1 MPSRTHALTAP
12 RFAFPKDLMPIKN
25 LWNDADAPAGDGL
38 ASLAYRSRL
47 LGANRTLVNLYGG
60 NTSVKAE
67 ETDHVGRE
75 TTVLWVKGSGSDIA
89 DITERGFAGLK
100 LDEVEPLFAR
110 PSMTDE
116 AMIAYLDRT
125 AFETGRP
132 RQSIETLLH
141 AFVPAKHV
149 DHTHPDAIIA
159 VACTP
164 NGPEIMREIY
174 GERAAWVDYIRPGF
188 TLSQQIGAAVRENP
202 GIECVVMGKHGLV
215 TWGPDSKTCYENT
228 LRIVGEAQAYL
239 DAHAEAEPFGGPV
252 ASSVP
257 AEERRRI
264 LLALLPVLRGAMAT
278 DRKAI
283 LAVDSSE
290 EVMAFVNSR
299 AAGELCG
306 IGAACPDH
314 LVHTKRV
321 PLFLN
326 WNPSEGVET
335 LVEKAREGVARF
347 KEAYAAY
354 FEANR
359 AEGDRM
365 FSPSPR
371 IVLVPGVGMVTA
383 GADAMGAEV
392 SRQLY
397 LRAIQ
402 VMRSATSLGGF
413 VSLDAAESY
422 AIEYW
427 PLELYKLSLK
437 PAPRALEGHVALVTG
452 AASGIGRAIA
462 RRLAA
467 EGAHVVV
474 ADLNLEGGEKVAKSL
489 PGFRRAMAVGM
500 NVTEESA
507 VQHAYEEAVLAYGGV
522 DVAVNNAGIATSS
535 PIEETS
541 LAEWNKNHSI
551 LGTGYFLVAREAF
564 RLMRRQGTGGSLV
577 FVCSKNSV
585 AAGKNAAAYSSAKA
599 AELHLARCLAEE
611 GGTAGIRVNS
621 VLPDGV
627 LADSGIWDGQWRAER
642 AATYGLRPDQLEEH
656 YRNRTTLK
664 VNVLPEDIAE
674 AALFFVSP
682 ASAKTTGG
690 VLTVDG
696 GVPIA
701 YVR

>member
-1 MPSRTHALTAP
+1 
-12 RFAFPKDLMPIKN
+12 MPIQN
-25 LWNDADAPAGDGL
+25 LWNDTDAPAGDGL

-47 LGANRTLVNLYGG
+47 LGADRTLVNLYGG
-60 NTSVKAE
+60 NTSVKAR

-75 TTVLWVKGSGSDIA
+75 TTVLWVKGSGSDVA
-89 DITERGFAGLK
+89 DITEKGFAGLK

-159 VACTP
+159 IACTP
-164 NGPEIMREIY
+164 NGPGVMREIY
-174 GERAAWVDYIRPGF
+174 GDRAAWVDYIRPGF

-228 LRIVGEAQAYL
+228 LGMVGEAQAYL
-239 DAHAEAEPFGGPV
+239 DARAEAEPFGGSLV
-252 ASSVP
+252 SSVP
-257 AEERRRI
+257 GEERRRL

-278 DRKAI
+278 DRKAV
-283 LAVDSSE
+283 LALDSSE
-290 EVMAFVNSR
+290 EVMAFVNSK
-299 AAGELCG
+299 AAGVLCG
-306 IGAACPDH
+306 VGAACPDH

-321 PLFLN
+321 PLFLD
-326 WNPSEGVET
+326 WKPEEGVEA
-335 LVEKAREGVARF
+335 LVEKARSGVEGF
-347 KEAYAAY
+347 KEEYAAY
-354 FEANR
+354 FEANKT
-359 AEGDRM
+359 EGDRM

-371 IVLVPGVGMVTA
+371 VVLVPGVGMVTA
-383 GADAMGAEV
+383 GADSMGAEV

-402 VMRSATSLGGF
+402 VMKSASSLGGF
-413 VSLDAAESY
+413 VSLGAAESY

-437 PAPRALEGHVALVTG
+437 PAPRTLEGHVALVTG

-474 ADLNLEGGEKVAKSL
+474 ADLNLEGGEKVAGSL
-489 PGFRRAMAVGM
+489 PGFRRGMAVGM
-500 NVTEESA
+500 NVTDEAA
-507 VQHAYEEAVLAYGGV
+507 VQRAYEEAVLAYGGV
-522 DVAVNNAGIATSS
+522 DIAVNNAGIATSS
-535 PIEETS
+535 PIEETT

-564 RLMRRQGTGGSLV
+564 RLLRRQGTGGSLV

-611 GGTAGIRVNS
+611 GGAVGVRVNS

-682 ASAKTTGG
+682 AASKTTGG

>member
-1 MPSRTHALTAP
+1 
-12 RFAFPKDLMPIKN
+12 MPIKN
-25 LWNDADAPAGDGL
+25 LWNDAEAPAGDGL

-47 LGANRTLVNLYGG
+47 LGADRTLVNIYGG
-60 NTSVKAE
+60 NTSVKSL

-75 TTVLWVKGSGSDIA
+75 VEVLWVKGSGSDIA

-100 LDEVEPLFAR
+100 LPEVLPLFERA
-110 PSMTDE
+110 SMSDE
-116 AMIAYLDRT
+116 EMIAYLDRT

-164 NGPEIMREIY
+164 NGQDVMREIY
-174 GERAAWVDYIRPGF
+174 GDRAAWVDYIRPGF

-215 TWGPDSKTCYENT
+215 TWGDDSKACYETT
-228 LRIVGEAQAYL
+228 LRIIGEAQSYL
-239 DAHAEAEPFGGPV
+239 DAHASQEPFGGQAVAPV
-252 ASSVP
+252 SDD
-257 AEERRRI
+257 ERRRL
-264 LLALLPVLRGAMAT
+264 LLALLPVLRGAMAG

-283 LAVDSSE
+283 LSVDSTPE
-290 EVMAFVNSR
+290 TLQFVGGRDASS
-299 AAGELCG
+299 LCG
-306 IGAACPDH
+306 VGAACPDH

-321 PLFLN
+321 PLFLD
-326 WNPSEGVET
+326 WRPEEGEEA
-335 LVEKAREGVARF
+335 LVVKAREGVARF
-347 KEAYAAY
+347 KEEYGAY
-354 FEANR
+354 FDANK

-365 FSPSPR
+365 FSPAPR
-371 IVLVPGVGMVTA
+371 VVLVPGVGMVTS

-392 SRQLY
+392 ARQLY
-397 LRAIQ
+397 TRAIV
-402 VMRSATSLGGF
+402 VMKSATSLGGF
-413 VSLDAAESY
+413 VSLSAEESY
-422 AIEYW
+422 GIEYW

-437 PAPRALEGHVALVTG
+437 PAPKALEGHVALVTG
-452 AASGIGRAIA
+452 AASGIGRATA

-467 EGAHVVV
+467 DGAHVVI
-474 ADLNLEGGEKVAKSL
+474 ADLNLAGGEEVAKEI
-489 PGFRRAMAVGM
+489 PGHRRAVAVGM
-500 NVTEESA
+500 NVTEEGA
-507 VQHAYEEAVLAYGGV
+507 VQGAFERAVLEYGGV
-522 DVAVNNAGIATSS
+522 DIAVNNAGIATSA
-535 PIEETS
+535 PIEETT
-541 LAEWNKNHSI
+541 LEAWNKNQSI
-551 LGTGYFLVAREAF
+551 LSTGYFLVAREAF
-564 RLMRRQGTGGSLV
+564 RLMRRQGTGGGLV

-585 AAGKNAAAYSSAKA
+585 AAGKNAAAYSAAKA

-611 GGTAGIRVNS
+611 GGAAGIRVNS

-627 LADSGIWDGQWRAER
+627 LAGSSIWDGKWRAER
-642 AATYGLRPDQLEEH
+642 AATYGIEPDKLEEH

-674 AALFFVSP
+674 AVAFFVGP
-682 ASAKTTGG
+682 HASKTTGG
-690 VLTVDG
+690 ALTVDG

>member
-1 MPSRTHALTAP
+1 
-12 RFAFPKDLMPIKN
+12 MPILN

-47 LGANRTLVNLYGG
+47 LGADRTLVNLYGG
-60 NTSVKAE
+60 NTSVKAKE
-67 ETDHVGRE
+67 IDHVGRE

-89 DITERGFAGLK
+89 DITEKGFAGLK
-100 LDEVEPLFAR
+100 LDEVEPLFQR

-116 AMIAYLDRT
+116 AMIAHLDRT

-141 AFVPAKHV
+141 AFVPARHV

-159 VACTP
+159 IACTP
-164 NGPEIMREIY
+164 NGREVVREVY

-188 TLSQQIGAAVRENP
+188 TLSQQIGAAVRESP

-215 TWGPDSKTCYENT
+215 TWGDDSKTCYENT
-228 LRIVGEAQAYL
+228 LRIIGEAQNYL
-239 DAHAEAEPFGGPV
+239 DAHAETEPFGGPTT
-252 ASSVP
+252 SS
-257 AEERRRI
+257 ATEEERRKL
-264 LLALLPVLRGAMAT
+264 LLALLPVLRGAMAGS
-278 DRKAI
+278 RKAI
-283 LAVDSSE
+283 LSVDSSP

-299 AAGELCG
+299 AARELCG
-306 IGAACPDH
+306 VGAACPDH
-314 LVHTKRV
+314 LVHTKRL
-321 PLFLN
+321 PLFLD
-326 WNPSEGVET
+326 WNPSEGVDA
-335 LVEKAREGVARF
+335 LVEKAKAGVAQF
-347 KEAYAAY
+347 KADYGAY
-354 FEANR
+354 FDENKT
-359 AEGDRM
+359 EGDTM
-365 FSPSPR
+365 FNPAPR
-371 IVLVPGVGMVTA
+371 VVLVPGIGMVTS
-383 GADAMGAEV
+383 GPDAMGAEV

-467 EGAHVVV
+467 EGAHIVV
-474 ADLNLEGGEKVAKSL
+474 ADLNAEGGETVAKSL

-500 NVTEESA
+500 DVTDEHA
-507 VQHAYEEAVLAYGGV
+507 VEQAFDRAILAYGGV
-522 DVAVNNAGIATSS
+522 DIAVNNAGIATSS
-535 PIEETS
+535 PIEETT
-541 LAEWNKNHSI
+541 LAEWNKNHGI
-551 LGTGYFLVAREAF
+551 LSTGYFLVAREAF
-564 RLMRRQGTGGSLV
+564 RLLRRQGTGGSLV

-611 GGTAGIRVNS
+611 GGAAGIRVNS

-642 AATYGLRPDQLEEH
+642 AATYGIEPDKLEEQ

-682 ASAKTTGG
+682 AATKTTGG

-696 GVPIA
+696 GVPTA

>member
-1 MPSRTHALTAP
+1 MQAEACAP
-12 RFAFPKDLMPIKN
+12 NMLPKN

-47 LGANRTLVNLYGG
+47 LGADRTLVNLYGG
-60 NTSVKAE
+60 NTSVKAA

-100 LDEVEPLFAR
+100 LDEVLPLFER
-110 PSMTDE
+110 KEMSDE
-116 AMIAYLDRT
+116 AMVAYLDRT

-132 RQSIETLLH
+132 RGSIETLLH

-159 VACTP
+159 LACTP
-164 NGPEIMREIY
+164 NGREIVREVY
-174 GERAAWVDYIRPGF
+174 GDRAAWVDYIRPGF

-215 TWGPDSKTCYENT
+215 TWGDSSKACYEST
-228 LRIVGEAQAYL
+228 LKIIGEAQAYL
-239 DAHAEAEPFGGPV
+239 DAHAEAEPFGGPAV
-252 ASSVP
+252 EGVP
-257 AEERRRI
+257 DDERSA
-264 LLALLPVLRGAMAT
+264 LLAKLLPVLRGAMAT

-283 LAVDSSE
+283 LAVDGSP
-290 EVMAFVNSR
+290 EVREFVDSK
-299 AAGELCG
+299 AARELCG
-306 IGAACPDH
+306 VGAACPDH

-321 PLFLN
+321 PLFLD
-326 WNPSEGVET
+326 WRPEEGVDA
-335 LVEKAREGVARF
+335 LVEKARQGVAAF
-347 KEAYAAY
+347 KQEYAAY
-354 FEANR
+354 FEANK

-371 IVLVPGVGMVTA
+371 VVLIPGVGMVTA
-383 GADAMGAEV
+383 GADAQGADV
-392 SRQLY
+392 ARQLY
-397 LRAIQ
+397 TRAIA
-402 VMRSATSLGGF
+402 VMKGASSLGGF

-452 AASGIGRAIA
+452 AASGIGRATA
-462 RRLAA
+462 KRLAA
-467 EGAHVVV
+467 EGAHVVI
-474 ADLNLEGGEKVAKSL
+474 ADLNYEGGKETAAEI
-489 PGFRRAMAVGM
+489 PGFRRAMAVTM
-500 NVTEESA
+500 NVTQEDMVEGA
-507 VQHAYEEAVLAYGGV
+507 FKAAVLAYGGV
-522 DVAVNNAGIATSS
+522 DIAVNNAGIASS
-535 PIEETS
+535 APIEETT
-541 LAEWNKNHSI
+541 LEVWDRNQSI
-551 LGTGYFLVAREAF
+551 LSTGYFLVAREAF
-564 RLMRRQGTGGSLV
+564 RVMKRQGTGGSLV

-585 AAGKNAAAYSSAKA
+585 AAGKNAAAYSAAKA

-611 GGTAGIRVNS
+611 GGAAGIRVNS

-627 LADSGIWDGQWRAER
+627 LAGSSIWDGKWRAER
-642 AATYGLRPDQLEEH
+642 AATYGIPPEGLEEH

-664 VNVLPEDIAE
+664 VNVVPDDIAE
-674 AALFFVSP
+674 AVLFFVGPS
-682 ASAKTTGG
+682 ASKTTGG
-690 VLTVDG
+690 ALTVDG
-696 GVPIA
+696 GVPTA